1 MDEKH
6 FVRPIV
12 SEGEFGYQKVN
23 VAAEERDADSLL
35 GITEKMIRTR
45 KENPAFGF
53 GEWSAFQH
61 DGPCCGSCI
70 DEANEGY
77 SQMYP
82 LCCCRSKMDDDEAT
96 ALRKR
101 WSEREP

>member
-1 MDEKH
+1 MGRRMTRH
-6 FVRPIV
+6 NP
-12 SEGEFGYQKVN
+12 
-23 VAAEERDADSLL
+23 SL
-35 GITEKMIRTR
+35 G
-45 KENPAFGF
+45 NASPDFPFGF